1 MESSVLYGKNSVY
14 ERLRS
19 NPKSIKKVFLE
30 TNFDFAPLEALLKTH
45 KIITERVGVRQ
56 LLKIKSLE
64 HHQGV
69 IAIVDKFQYADLD
82 DFLLTTEAKPTIIF
96 LDRVY
101 DPQNLGAII
110 RTIACFGGFALVV
123 PKHKACEVTD
133 TVMHVASGGENYV
146 PVALVTNISTS
157 IIAAKKSGYWIA
169 GAVIDEHAQELP
181 ETVFPFPL
189 GIVFG
194 SEGQGIRQ
202 GVEGHLDI
210 KAYIPMGGAKL
221 TFNVAMACAIF
232 CHEISRQRRA
242 KR

>member
-1 MESSVLYGKNSVY
+1 MESNVLYGKNSVY
-14 ERLRS
+14 ERLRA
-19 NPKSIKKVFLE
+19 NPKSVKKVFLE
-30 TNFDFAPLEALLKTH
+30 TNFSFAPLEALLKSQ
-45 KIITERVGVRQ
+45 KISVERVQSRQ
-56 LLKIKSLE
+56 LLKIKNTE
-64 HHQGV
+64 YHQGV
-69 IAIVDKFQYADLD
+69 LAVVDKFAYADLD
-82 DFLLTTEAKPTIIF
+82 DFLLNDGEKPTIIF

-101 DPQNLGAII
+101 DPQNLGSII
-110 RTIACFGGFALVV
+110 RTIACFGGFALVI

-133 TVMHVASGGENYV
+133 AVMHVASGGENYV
-146 PVALVTNISTS
+146 PVALVTNTSTS

-169 GAVIDEHAQELP
+169 GAVIDEAAQPLAK
-181 ETVFPFPL
+181 TSFPFPL

-232 CHEISRQRRA
+232 CHEISRQRSASR
-242 KR
+242 